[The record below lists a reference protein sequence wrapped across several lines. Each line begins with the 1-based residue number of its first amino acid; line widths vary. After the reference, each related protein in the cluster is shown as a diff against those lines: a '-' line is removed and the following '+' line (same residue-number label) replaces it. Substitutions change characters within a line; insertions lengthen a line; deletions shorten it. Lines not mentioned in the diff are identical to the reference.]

1 MPDGTSVQVGI
12 TTGGL
17 CGVLN
22 ISDGFARVS
31 AQIDWITDTACSMV
45 EDLCTTVS
53 PTVSPSK
60 DKNEDIYKLF
70 LIHLI
75 LLLKKGKAI
84 HDFDLWSDD
93 FLNLEYFFHYLLE
106 AHPKLEGTSD
116 DLDEIEIK
124 LIELLEERKLASTAV
139 HCLNVLS
146 IMIFLMIWIRE
157 RIMVDFVMLPII
169 MILIWKVIIILIW
182 KV

>member
-1 MPDGTSVQVGI
+1 MQVGI
-12 TTGGL
+12 TSSGL

-22 ISDGFARVS
+22 IPDGFARVS

-45 EDLCTTVS
+45 EDLCPTVS

-84 HDFDLWSDD
+84 HDLDLWSDK
-93 FLNLEYFFHYLLE
+93 FFNLEYFFHYLRE
-106 AHPKLEGTSD
+106 AHPKLDGTGD

-124 LIELLEERKLASTAV
+124 LIELLEEETGGHGRALLERTIHNDMDNGTDRGGLRNAADNTDIDMEGMKAKIMD
-139 HCLNVLS
+139 VLDK
-146 IMIFLMIWIRE
+146 I
-157 RIMVDFVMLPII
+157 DG
-169 MILIWKVIIILIW
+169 
-182 KV
+182 